1 MRKHAS
7 QNAAGVKILQKHVA
21 VFDFICSN
29 KKALKMPA

>member
-7 QNAAGVKILQKHVA
+7 QNAARVKIPQKHA
-21 VFDFICSN
+21 TVFDFICNN